1 MINNENFT
9 CSTTELRLLRIKL
22 DTKTSV
28 SVLDELLEEVQD
40 LNGIYHCDFLQ
51 YNIMCDDSIS
61 QEIKDVILNFNIA
74 CPTDITCEQNNI

>member
-28 SVLDELLEEVQD
+28 SIIDELLEDVQD

-51 YNIMCDDSIS
+51 HNIMCDDSID
-61 QEIKDVILNFNIA
+61 QEIKDAILNFEIA
-74 CPTDITCEQNNI
+74 CPTDITCEQKNI